1 MLFYFKNNMK
11 NRTFL
16 MLFFLLIACSSV
28 DTNKNKSLP
37 VEPNINLIKAD
48 ENNCILAFNM
58 LATSDSKSAEH
69 LFLRDIK
76 EVYIKVF
83 EGTEIID
90 SAIITRLEISGIAST
105 EGKTSSTLFF
115 RQPFNFT
122 NRKIEDMLFVFEVK
136 TSNEVYE
143 IRKLAT
149 EIDKIQNKPSEQPLE
164 LIPSVAMQN
173 DSTALFTVTATR
185 LANVINEYIPTSE
198 EFRVEILS
206 GKGNLIWSS
215 NFGMN
220 YLQVILQVR
229 PEKIGDTYKYSLE
242 WNGQTNKG
250 VPATPGNYTAN
261 LIIPARPN
269 QYSSTIQFHWK

>member
-115 RQPFNFT
+115 QQPFNFT

-198 EFRVEILS
+198 EFRVEFCLAKEI
-206 GKGNLIWSS
+206 
-215 NFGMN
+215 
-220 YLQVILQVR
+220 
-229 PEKIGDTYKYSLE
+229 
-242 WNGQTNKG
+242 
-250 VPATPGNYTAN
+250 
-261 LIIPARPN
+261 
-269 QYSSTIQFHWK
+269 

>member
-1 MLFYFKNNMK
+1 
-11 NRTFL
+11 

-28 DTNKNKSLP
+28 NTKKEQIIP
-37 VEPNINLIKAD
+37 IEPSINMIKAD

-58 LATSDSKSAEH
+58 SATNDSKSAEH

-76 EVYIKVF
+76 EVNIKVF
-83 EGTEIID
+83 EGTELID

-122 NRKIEDMLFVFEVK
+122 SRKIEDLFFIFEIK
-136 TSNEVYE
+136 TSKEVYE
-143 IRKLAT
+143 IRKMAA
-149 EIDKIQNKPSEQPLE
+149 EIDKIQNKTSEAPLE
-164 LIPSVAMQN
+164 LIPSVSMQS
-173 DSTALFTVTATR
+173 DSTAVFSITATR
-185 LANVINEYIPTSE
+185 LTNVVNEYIPSSE
-198 EFRVEILS
+198 EFRVEILTA
-206 GKGNLIWSS
+206 KGNLVWSS

-220 YLQVILQVR
+220 YLQVILPVK